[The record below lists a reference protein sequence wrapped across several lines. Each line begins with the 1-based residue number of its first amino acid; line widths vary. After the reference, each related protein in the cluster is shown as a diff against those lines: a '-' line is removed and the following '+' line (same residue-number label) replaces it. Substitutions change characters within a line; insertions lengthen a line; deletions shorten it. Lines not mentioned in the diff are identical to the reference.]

1 MAGGPSEDVPK
12 SEMIRQRRVPV
23 WDVPKK
29 GGSHTGMSVP
39 FWDVP
44 DKSKQIDEHGPSIG
58 FTCISS
64 CGMNRPYKVY
74 FCSIHEKTCFQLS

>member
-1 MAGGPSEDVPK
+1 MDGYLAGSPSEDVPK
-12 SEMIRQRRVPV
+12 SEMIRQRWVPV

-44 DKSKQIDEHGPSIG
+44 GKS
-58 FTCISS
+58 
-64 CGMNRPYKVY
+64 N
-74 FCSIHEKTCFQLS
+74 

>member
-1 MAGGPSEDVPK
+1 MSVRFTGRVLDGYLACGSSEAEDVPK
-12 SEMIRQRRVPV
+12 REMIRQRRVPV

-44 DKSKQIDEHGPSIG
+44 GKS
-58 FTCISS
+58 
-64 CGMNRPYKVY
+64 N
-74 FCSIHEKTCFQLS
+74 